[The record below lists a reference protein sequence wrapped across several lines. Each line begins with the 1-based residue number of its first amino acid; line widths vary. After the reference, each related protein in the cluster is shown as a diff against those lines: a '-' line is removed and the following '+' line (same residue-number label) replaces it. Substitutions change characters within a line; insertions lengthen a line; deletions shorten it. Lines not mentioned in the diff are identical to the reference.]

1 MRTLRIAATL
11 GCCLATAAC
20 FNNVPPPAPT
30 PAVDTPVATQLEL
43 RDQTR
48 QLWAQ
53 RAFWTRVY
61 IVDVLGEFPSRD
73 ATLQQLNAN
82 QVALGEA
89 LKPFYGD
96 AAGSQYTQ
104 LLQDNINVGNRLIV
118 ATKEGSRPL
127 IQDLTTQWIE
137 STARIADFLADQNP
151 SLNRDELQLQLQ
163 GYRDVTGQQVNE
175 RLAKNWE
182 ADIAAADAS
191 MHQARTFA
199 DVLAAGMAQQ
209 FPQKVT
215 EPTQGTNEQTL
226 HVELRELW
234 VDHGNWERLFMISDL
249 SQLPDLTATSNRLM
263 ANPIAIG
270 EALKPFYGNTV
281 GTKMGDL
288 LTQHVALASD
298 VIRAA
303 QTGNEET
310 LAAAKEKW
318 FENADELGAFIGSL
332 GPFLVES
339 DMQIIMRAHCEQL
352 VTEARAR
359 VSGDY
364 VGEIAAHDIVEH
376 HLLVLSDSIVHAISS
391 QFSGNFKPEG

>member
-30 PAVDTPVATQLEL
+30 PAVDTPVASQLEL

-48 QLWAQ
+48 QLWSQ

-73 ATLQQLNAN
+73 ATLARLNAN

-89 LKPFYGD
+89 LKPYYGD
-96 AAGSQYTQ
+96 AAGTQYTQ
-104 LLQDNINVGNRLIV
+104 LLQENINVGNQLIV
-118 ATKEGSRPL
+118 ATKDGARARIKE
-127 IQDLTTQWIE
+127 LTDQWLA
-137 STARIADFLADQNP
+137 STAAIADFLADQNP
-151 SLNRDELQLQLQ
+151 SLPREELKLQLQ
-163 GYRDVTGQQVNE
+163 GYNDATGQQVNE
-175 RLAKNWE
+175 RLAMNWD
-182 ADIAAADAS
+182 ADIAAADSS

-209 FPQKVT
+209 FPEKVT
-215 EPTQGTNEQTL
+215 EPKEGTNEQTL

-263 ANPIAIG
+263 ANPIQIG
-270 EALKPFYGNTV
+270 EAIKPFYGNPI
-281 GTKMGDL
+281 GTKLADL
-288 LTQHVALASD
+288 LTQHVTLASD

-303 QTGNEET
+303 QTGSEESLT
-310 LAAAKEKW
+310 AAKEKW
-318 FENADELGAFIGSL
+318 FANADEVGALIGSL

-339 DMQIIMRAHCEQL
+339 DIQIMMRAHCEQL

-364 VGEIAAHDIVEH
+364 AGEIAAHDIVEH
-376 HLLVLSDSIVHAISS
+376 HLTVLSDSIAHAISN